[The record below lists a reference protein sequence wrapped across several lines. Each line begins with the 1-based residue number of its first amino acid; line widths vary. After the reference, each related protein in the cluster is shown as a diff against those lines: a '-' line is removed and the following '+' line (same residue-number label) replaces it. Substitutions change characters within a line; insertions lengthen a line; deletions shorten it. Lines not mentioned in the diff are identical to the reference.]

1 MTSYYRFPRV
11 CLTNRVCSH
20 GVSTEGQ
27 DTLPGVTYSLDE
39 QCAMHFGEG
48 YAYYKYVRA
57 KGSQLTNAAVLQNL
71 FDVFGIWGEA
81 WGLRPSTLRDGDGH
95 RNSSRLRGIGLL
107 IQILT

>member
-1 MTSYYRFPRV
+1 M

-57 KGSQLTNAAVLQNL
+57 KGSQLTNAAVCKIYLMYSA
-71 FDVFGIWGEA
+71 FG
-81 WGLRPSTLRDGDGH
+81 
-95 RNSSRLRGIGLL
+95 RGMGTAPLN
-107 IQILT
+107 TEGR